1 MRLSVLIAATGIFTA
16 ASAQVKILLLGDS
29 ITEISCWRT
38 LVWNQLTAEGL
49 AGAVDFVGSMNNL
62 QSRCTRPA
70 NFDPNHEGHSGWQA
84 YDIARNNIVDWVR
97 STTPDIVQ
105 FMLGTNDLLLGG
117 RSTQAILDSYSM
129 IINAIRATNPNAK
142 IIVKISETTD
152 YIHRLTGLQV
162 DLLIPSTFNGG
173 PITTLNNAIPGWVQ
187 QYTTVQSP
195 IVIAD
200 CSSNNGFTTG
210 MLEDG
215 IHPNL
220 QGDQFIARQIGP
232 LLIQFIRD
240 IQGSPNPSSTTLT
253 TISMTTSTTSSRT
266 LTSTTAAPSGGNCA
280 PLWGQCGGR
289 GFDGPTC
296 CSQGINGNDNR
307 LFATDLG
314 SSSPLYLRLLGC
326 DRVWYLCPFVGVALN
341 VGSHSKATWWLMQI
355 SGPENILRSR
365 STLKDEEYYT
375 VTNTKTVSTCTPKGG
390 YRFRIIYD
398 QSLLGVANLCLA
410 EIDADLVGAIGHFAE
425 IGKLERRFVDLTL
438 SSRIFFALSSIA
450 DTSTARLLLSR
461 GSQDCRPAAVA
472 AVAA

>member
-1 MRLSVLIAATGIFTA
+1 MRLSVLIAATGIFTT

-49 AGAVDFVGSMNNL
+49 AGGVDFVGSMNNL

-240 IQGSPNPSSTTLT
+240 IQGSPNPSSTALT
-253 TISMTTSTTSSRT
+253 TISMTTS
-266 LTSTTAAPSGGNCA
+266 
-280 PLWGQCGGR
+280 
-289 GFDGPTC
+289 
-296 CSQGINGNDNR
+296 
-307 LFATDLG
+307 
-314 SSSPLYLRLLGC
+314 C

-375 VTNTKTVSTCTPKGG
+375 VTNPTTDTKMQTKTVSTCTPKGG

-410 EIDADLVGAIGHFAE
+410 EIDADLVGAFGHFAE